1 MLSALLHD
9 DPHTVG
15 PYRLLARLGGGGMG
29 TVYLARTARG
39 RTVALKTLHQRLTA
53 DTALRNRFQL
63 EADAARVIGGRYGAA
78 VHDADP
84 SAPRPW
90 LATEYVI
97 GPPLDD
103 AVQAG
108 GPLPESAVRVVGAAL
123 AEGLAQLH
131 RSEVV
136 HRDLKPSNVML
147 TASGP
152 KIIDFGIARAVGEDP
167 RTHVGETVGTPAFMS
182 PEQAASLEH
191 GAAGDVFAL
200 AGVLVFAVS
209 GHGPFGSGQPTDLL
223 YRVRYAEPDL
233 GGVPPELVPVLARC
247 LAKDPAERPAT
258 GELATAL
265 AAGADPRRF
274 ADVLPD
280 AVLREIARRGE
291 DVWRQPP
298 GRQAPPPPE
307 APPQAAPGRPG
318 MSRRRMMAVVG
329 GGTLAGAG
337 LAGGGMW
344 AWLGGRDAAPDSGSH
359 TVAKKP
365 KAPSRLWT
373 YAVRRPDSGGE
384 VLLAGRGLAIPAGIV
399 LCGVNPESGAATW
412 QANMAD
418 TWRSA
423 TDGTKVYALREHD
436 EGAALAV
443 CEIDPVHG
451 QPGKPLV
458 ESKAFAGTEAR
469 NQLLCVAKGRAYL
482 VARASSGNHW
492 YLLAVDLRRGREL
505 WRSPVEAAA
514 DRIAPPML
522 CGAIDGD
529 RVVLC
534 RADSGTGFLRLTVH
548 AVADGKK
555 RWSGTQPYDGAP
567 PGRLVQDDRHVYL
580 GSKALD
586 ATRLSDGGIGWRFG
600 DERNVGSSAGES
612 RLYGAPALRD
622 GVVYCTEGDRGV
634 VAVDAVT
641 GSLNWLEK
649 DLKGRRLNRDVPPVV
664 GRKYVYS
671 LDDKGLRAVDLRTR
685 RAVWTYETDATVLT
699 ADHARGRLYVREERA
714 TFALPLA

>member
-15 PYRLLARLGGGGMG
+15 PYRLLARLGSGGMG
-29 TVYLARTARG
+29 TVYLARTPGG
-39 RTVALKTLHQRLTA
+39 RTVAVKTLHQRLTT
-53 DTALRNRFQL
+53 DTALRTRFQL
-63 EADAARVIGGRYGAA
+63 EADAARVIGGRHGAA

-103 AVQAG
+103 AVRAG
-108 GPLPESAVRVVGAAL
+108 GTLPETAVRVVGAAL
-123 AEGLAQLH
+123 AQGLAQLH

-147 TASGP
+147 TTSGP
-152 KIIDFGIARAVGEDP
+152 KIIDFGIARAVGEEP
-167 RTHVGETVGTPAFMS
+167 LTHVGDAVGTPAFMS
-182 PEQAASLEH
+182 PEQTAGLEH

-200 AGVLVFAVS
+200 AGVLVFAAS
-209 GHGPFGSGQPTDLL
+209 GHGPFGSGQAADLL

-247 LAKDPAERPAT
+247 LAKDPAERPTT

-265 AAGADPRRF
+265 AEGADPHRF

-280 AVLREIARRGE
+280 AVLREIVRRGE

-298 GRQAPPPPE
+298 DRRAPPPPE
-307 APPQAAPGRPG
+307 APPEAAPVRPG
-318 MSRRRMMAVVG
+318 MSRRRMLAVAG
-329 GGTLAGAG
+329 GGSLAGAG
-337 LAGGGMW
+337 LAGGGVW
-344 AWLGGRDAAPDSGSH
+344 AWLASRDGARDAKGG

-373 YAVRRPDSGGE
+373 FAVRRPNSGGD
-384 VLLAGRGLAIPAGIV
+384 VLLAGRGLAVPAGIV
-399 LCGVNPESGAATW
+399 LSGVNPESGEGTW
-412 QANMAD
+412 QTNMAD

-423 TDGTKVYALREHD
+423 SDGTTVYALREHD

-443 CEIDPVHG
+443 CEIDPTDG

-458 ESKAFAGTEAR
+458 EVKDFAGGEAR
-469 NQLLCVAKGRAYL
+469 NQLLCVVKGRAYV
-482 VARASSGNHW
+482 VARASSGKRW
-492 YLLAVDLRRGREL
+492 YLVALDLRGGRER
-505 WRSPVEAAA
+505 WRSPVDAAA
-514 DRIAPPML
+514 QEYAPPML
-522 CGAIDGD
+522 CGAVSGD
-529 RVVLC
+529 ALVLC
-534 RADSGTGFLRLTVH
+534 RADSGIEFLRLSVH
-548 AVADGKK
+548 ALADGKK
-555 RWSGTQPYDGAP
+555 RWSLSEPYSGTP
-567 PGRLVQDDRHVYL
+567 PTRLVHDTRHVYL
-580 GSKALD
+580 SDESLGARK
-586 ATRLSDGGIGWRFG
+586 LSDGGIGWLFG
-600 DERNVGSSAGES
+600 NTRDVGGSAGET

-641 GSLNWLEK
+641 GSINWLEK
-649 DLKGRRLNRDVPPVV
+649 DLKGRHLNRDVPPVV
-664 GRKYVYS
+664 GKKYVYS
-671 LDDKGLRAVDLRTR
+671 LDDKGLRAVDLRTH

-699 ADHARGRLYVREERA
+699 ADHGRGRLYVREERA